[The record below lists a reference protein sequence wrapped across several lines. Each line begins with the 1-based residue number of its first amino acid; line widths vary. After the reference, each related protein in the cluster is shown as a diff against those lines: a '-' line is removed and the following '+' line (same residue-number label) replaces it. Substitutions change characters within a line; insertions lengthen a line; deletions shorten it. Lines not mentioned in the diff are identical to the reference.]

1 MVTETV
7 TRIYPVNNNNK
18 DAYSIV
24 LLILYWSSR
33 WGNGSEF
40 DLGKKRRAL
49 NLQQNL
55 KKKSCTN
62 KPFYPQLD
70 TSVELFKLTR
80 ILDEILRISL
90 QILAIFQIRSS
101 NFCTIYAKY

>member
-1 MVTETV
+1 MVTESV
-7 TRIYPVNNNNK
+7 TRIYPVNSNNK

-49 NLQQNL
+49 VLQQNF
-55 KKKSCTN
+55 KKKLAQTN
-62 KPFYPQLD
+62 PFTLN
-70 TSVELFKLTR
+70 L
-80 ILDEILRISL
+80 
-90 QILAIFQIRSS
+90 ILA
-101 NFCTIYAKY
+101 

>member
-1 MVTETV
+1 MVTESV
-7 TRIYPVNNNNK
+7 TRIYPVNSNNK

-49 NLQQNL
+49 VLQQN
-55 KKKSCTN
+55 
-62 KPFYPQLD
+62 F
-70 TSVELFKLTR
+70 
-80 ILDEILRISL
+80 
-90 QILAIFQIRSS
+90 
-101 NFCTIYAKY
+101 